1 MLALPELSSL
11 FRRFGP
17 SCGGNVLLIFGFGAP
32 LLFGAIGVAVDY
44 STWASQT
51 AKLRSAADLAALA
64 ATRELQVGNPDEAR
78 IQSVAQSIV
87 AQQIHVADGD
97 GPVAVATTPIR
108 STAQGPIKG
117 VKVTL
122 TQRKNAIMSRLVTP
136 ELTDIEVSATAQM
149 AGGTKVCVV
158 GLDEAAPDTIRLDD
172 QARISAG
179 GCSVY
184 VNSKSTT
191 ALRAENGSQVVSM
204 LACTSGGYKST
215 SSANFAPRAP
225 TTDCPKTPDPLAD
238 RPAPPVGS
246 CLFST
251 FLKIQAVTRT
261 LNPGTYCGGLYI
273 ERGARVTLNPG
284 IYVIKD
290 GPLIVGPGPLL
301 SGAGAPGLSAIAA
314 LGDPNHDANDDGTA
328 ASTGWLKGTGVGF
341 YFTGDVKPNKK
352 TGQTVVMR
360 FEPNSLVEI
369 TAPTSG
375 PMAGLLFHEDR
386 TAIADRRFEIL
397 SDSARRLVGTI
408 YIPRGVFS
416 VSANQTVAD
425 LSEYTAIVTKRME
438 LFQAPNLVLNTRYTE
453 TQVPV
458 PEGLGPNSGKARLVQ

>member
-1 MLALPELSSL
+1 MGTGRRIMFRRSELSSL
-11 FRRFGP
+11 LRRFGP
-17 SCGGNVLLIFGFGAP
+17 SSGGNVLMIFGLGAP
-32 LLFGAIGVAVDY
+32 LLFGAAGIAVDY
-44 STWASQT
+44 STWVAQT
-51 AKLRSAADLAALA
+51 ARLRSAADLAALA
-64 ATRELQVGNPDEAR
+64 ATRELQVGSPDEAR
-78 IQSVAQSIV
+78 IQAVAQSVV

-108 STAQGPIKG
+108 ATAQGPIKG

-122 TQRKNAIMSRLVTP
+122 VQRKNAIMSRIVTP

-172 QARISAG
+172 RAQISAG

-191 ALRAENGSQVVSM
+191 ALRSEASAKVTSM
-204 LACTSGGYKST
+204 LACTAGGYKST
-215 SSANFAPRAP
+215 SSANFAPRPP

-238 RPAPPVGS
+238 RPPPPVGS
-246 CLFST
+246 CLFSKLL
-251 FLKIQAVTRT
+251 LKEITRT
-261 LNPGTYCGGLYI
+261 LSPGTYCGGLYI
-273 ERGARVTLNPG
+273 EKGSRITLQPG
-284 IYVIKD
+284 VYVIKD
-290 GPLIVGPGPLL
+290 GPLVVGPGPSVKGLL
-301 SGAGAPGLSAIAA
+301 DD
-314 LGDPNHDANDDGTA
+314 LGDPSHSNDDDGTA

-341 YFTGDVKPNKK
+341 YFTGEVKPNKK
-352 TGQTVVMR
+352 TGKAVVMR
-360 FEPNSLVEI
+360 FEPNSVVEI

-386 TAIADRRFEIL
+386 TSIVDRRFEIL

-408 YIPRGVFS
+408 YIPRGVFN

-425 LSEYTAIVTKRME
+425 LSEYTAIVAKRME